1 MTQKEAYIEVAVAL
15 PVYRT
20 FSYALAEPF
29 TPLASVGKRVLV
41 PFGPRR
47 VTGYIL
53 QTTRTAGME
62 DLKNIFDILDDIPLF
77 PESMVRFFQWVADYY
92 MYPIGLVIKNALPGG
107 LYYTEQNIL
116 TVTHEGKNALARKF
130 ITPLEKKILTQLRK
144 DGASIKSLEKKLAT
158 QIPKAL
164 ILNML
169 SQGWLSEKQKLK
181 KDRIQPKMERF
192 VSLLESKIP
201 KKSISEPR
209 KKIIDML
216 RAEKELSVPQIKET
230 VPTAA
235 RFIKA
240 MAADGYVQIDHK
252 RVFRDP
258 FGEPVSL
265 KRPPELTQEQN
276 QIVSSI
282 KKRLGKKFDTFLLA
296 GVTGSG
302 KTEVYLQLAMEAV
315 RLDLS
320 VLVLVPEIA
329 LISQMERRFRARFG
343 EQIAVLHSG
352 LSPGERFDQWQ
363 KIARGEVQIAIG
375 ARSAIFSPFQD
386 LGLII
391 VDEEHDTSYKQEN
404 MLRYNAR
411 DLAIVR
417 AKQLNATAL
426 LGSATPSIQS
436 YHNTATRK
444 FTEVRLTKRVLQRSL
459 PDIEIV
465 DLCRLRDQR
474 GHQRYISEELHL
486 ALKGTLERGEQA
498 ILFLN
503 RRGFANLPICASCG
517 EPIHC
522 KHCDISL
529 TYHKKY
535 NAYRCHY
542 CGYSMAAKSNCP
554 ACGSSSIRHLG
565 FGTEKIE
572 TVIASLFPGRHIA
585 RMDRDTI
592 RHKGSIVKI
601 LKGLKNQ
608 TIDVL
613 IGTQMVA
620 KGHDFP
626 NITLVGIICA
636 DLSLNFPDFRAGE
649 QTFQMLAQV
658 AGRAGRGDRPGK
670 VILQT
675 YNPGHFSIVCA
686 KNQDIQAFYEQELAF
701 RKALKYP
708 PFSRMI
714 QIVISSKDKVS
725 GVKQINELE
734 NMCRA
739 ILKSDRAFKSNVSV
753 MGPVEAPFSK
763 IASHYRWQ
771 ILFKSS
777 NAKLLHAFTRQLLFT
792 NPAILS
798 RQRVKIA
805 IDVDPVFMM

>member
-1 MTQKEAYIEVAVAL
+1 MSPKKAYVDVAVAL

-20 FSYALAEPF
+20 FSYALAEQF
-29 TPLASVGKRVLV
+29 SPLAAAGKRVLV
-41 PFGPRR
+41 PFGHRR

-53 QTTRTAGME
+53 QTTDTAGTE
-62 DLKNIFDILDDIPLF
+62 TVKNVLDILDDAPLF
-77 PESMVRFFQWVADYY
+77 PASMIPFFQWIADYY
-92 MYPIGLVIKNALPGG
+92 IYPIGLVIKNALPSG

-116 TVTHEGKNALARKF
+116 TVTHEGKNVITRKF
-130 ITPLEKKILTQLRK
+130 ITPLQKQILRQLDK
-144 DGASIKSLEKKLAT
+144 GGAGLKSLEKKLAT

-169 SQGWLSEKQKLK
+169 HQGWLFEERKLT
-181 KDRIQPKMERF
+181 KDRIRPKTERF
-192 VSLLESKIP
+192 VTLLESKTTQQ
-201 KKSISEPR
+201 STFAPR
-209 KKIIDML
+209 QKIIDML
-216 RAEKELSVPQIKET
+216 RLEKELALQRIQQT
-230 VPTAA
+230 VPNAA
-235 RFIKA
+235 RLIKA
-240 MAADGYVQIDHK
+240 MAADGTVQVEHK
-252 RVFRDP
+252 RVSRDP
-258 FGEPVSL
+258 LGETVAIIP
-265 KRPPELTQEQN
+265 PPELMQEQQ
-276 QIVSSI
+276 QIISRI
-282 KKRLGKKFDTFLLA
+282 KKQLGRKFDTFLLA

-315 RLDLS
+315 RRKLS
-320 VLVLVPEIA
+320 VLVLVPEIV

-343 EQIAVLHSG
+343 ERIAVLHSG
-352 LSPGERFDQWQ
+352 LSPGERYDQWR
-363 KIARGEVQIAIG
+363 KIARRQVQIAIG
-375 ARSAIFSPFQD
+375 ARSAIFSPFHD

-404 MLRYNAR
+404 ALRYHAR

-417 AKQLNATAL
+417 AKQLNATVL

-436 YHNTATRK
+436 YYNTAARK
-444 FTEVRLTKRVLQRSL
+444 YTELRLTKRVLQRNL
-459 PDIEIV
+459 PNVEIV
-465 DLCRLRDQR
+465 DLCPLRDQR
-474 GHQRYISEELHL
+474 GHRRYISEGLRL
-486 ALKGTLERGEQA
+486 ALKETLERGEQA

-503 RRGFANLPICASCG
+503 RRGFANLPMCASCG

-529 TYHKKY
+529 TYHKKH

-542 CGYSMAAKSNCP
+542 CGYSTAATSDCP
-554 ACGSSSIRHLG
+554 SCGSSTILHLG

-572 TVIASLFPGRHIA
+572 AVIASLFPDRRIE
-585 RMDRDTI
+585 RMDRDTT
-592 RHKGSIVKI
+592 RHKGSIVRI

-626 NITLVGIICA
+626 NVTLVGIICA

-649 QTFQMLAQV
+649 HTFQILAQV

-675 YNPGHFSIVCA
+675 YNPDHFSIVCA
-686 KNQDIQAFYEQELAF
+686 KNQDIHAFYQQELAH
-701 RKALKYP
+701 RKALAYP

-714 QIVISSKDKVS
+714 QIVISSKDKGS
-725 GVKQINELE
+725 GLQQINELE
-734 NMCRA
+734 TMCRA
-739 ILKSDRAFKSNVSV
+739 ALKSDPAFKKNVTL

-771 ILFKSS
+771 ILLKSS
-777 NAKLLHAFTRQLLFT
+777 NVKLLHGFTRRLLFK
-792 NPAILS
+792 NPSMLN
-798 RQRVKIA
+798 RQRVRIA